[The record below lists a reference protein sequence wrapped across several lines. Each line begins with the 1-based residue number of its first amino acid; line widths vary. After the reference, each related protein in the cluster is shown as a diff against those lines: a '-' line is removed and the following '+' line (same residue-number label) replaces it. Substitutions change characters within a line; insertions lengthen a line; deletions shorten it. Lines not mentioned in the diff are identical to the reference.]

1 MLYLW
6 HLKTISQFLTPSGV
20 RNWAFYQSY
29 RIPSPV
35 LSTVFSPG
43 VHDFCVQLL
52 DICMISYI
60 HIYICIFYAYIYTHT
75 YYHMPWPP
83 NYIELPQKK
92 KKRRGPT
99 VRLFQRGDF
108 SAFQL
113 RVPGEFTSM
122 LVLFHRR
129 WLIIFINP
137 CRLVV
142 LTILKNIR
150 QMGL

>member
-6 HLKTISQFLTPSGV
+6 HLKTISQFLTTSGV

-29 RIPSPV
+29 RVPSPV

-60 HIYICIFYAYIYTHT
+60 HIYICIFYAYIYT
-75 YYHMPWPP
+75 
-83 NYIELPQKK
+83 YILPHALASELHRITPKG